1 MDFYYN
7 VGILF
12 QLAKSLTSG
21 ILHSTTIYF
30 ELKKTQNKVYV
41 VLNQQKKVT
50 SYLKTLFIILLTH
63 NARINKT
70 I

>member
-30 ELKKTQNKVYV
+30 ELKKTHNIVYV
-41 VLNQQKKVT
+41 VLTQQKKVT
-50 SYLKTLFIILLTH
+50 
-63 NARINKT
+63 
-70 I
+70 